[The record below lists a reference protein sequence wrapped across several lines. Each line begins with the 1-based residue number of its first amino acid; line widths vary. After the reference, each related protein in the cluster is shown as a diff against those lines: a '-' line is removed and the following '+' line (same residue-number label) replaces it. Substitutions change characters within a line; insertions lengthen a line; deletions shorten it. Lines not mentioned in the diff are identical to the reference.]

1 MADLFNYTL
10 IKGGAAR
17 SLVANGATNALVS
30 QGPTGLTN
38 MPTTVSWH
46 DGPASARLWATMDV
60 SKSHELRTSIAADEI
75 AGVVPAGYTLYNV
88 WVPPYCAIKGIGVSH
103 FDQTDV
109 YGIEADSAAGLV
121 YDVVAFE
128 VNRDPVTGADT
139 VGTDVTAGVVPVAF
153 ANLVASTAGTVI
165 APVAPTTG
173 GYYTGTKGVL
183 FAFKLDTPPTVGLSN
198 LKSRVTINV
207 NVEHFEAL
215 RGTTSI

>member
-10 IKGGAAR
+10 IKGGSAR
-17 SLVANGATNALVS
+17 SAICGNATNALVG
-30 QGPTGLTN
+30 QGPSGLTN

-60 SKSHELRTSIAADEI
+60 AKSYELRTSIAADEI

-88 WVPPYCAIKGIGVSH
+88 FVPPYCAIKGIGVSH
-103 FDQTDV
+103 FDQVDV
-109 YGIEADSAAGLV
+109 YGVEPDSAAGMV
-121 YDVVAFE
+121 YDVTAFE
-128 VNRDPVTGADT
+128 VNRDAVTGANT
-139 VGTDVTAGVVPVAF
+139 VGTDVTAAVVPAAF

-173 GYYTGTKGVL
+173 GYYTGAKGVL
-183 FAFKLDTPPTVGLSN
+183 FAFRLDTPPTVGLSN
-198 LKSRVTINV
+198 LKARMTINV